1 MSFQQALSGLN
12 AAAKNLDVI
21 GNNVANT
28 ATVGFKAGQAQFTD
42 VYAAA
47 LSGGGGSEVGI
58 GTKLASVAQQFTQG
72 NVTATNNP
80 LDVAING
87 NGFFQ
92 IDTNGVLGYTRNG
105 QFQID
110 RDEYLVTSD
119 GGRVQGYPVTNG
131 VTGGTPGDVQLSTTI
146 LAPSAT
152 TAASISLNLDS
163 RASSLSSAAFNYADA
178 TTYTSSTSM
187 TLYDSLGNSHVYS
200 MYFLKT
206 GSNTWNSYATL
217 TNSAGSTVNLSSA
230 GPLNTISFNSAGAI
244 SSGASTTQTIT
255 SAQLGTGAA
264 DLTNMGLSFAGS
276 TQYGSSFGVNSLS
289 QDGYA
294 PGRLTGYSIGS
305 DGMVKA
311 RYSNGQ
317 AVNTAQLVL
326 GAFANPQ
333 GLQPLGNN
341 LFAETNAS
349 NQVTLGVPGSGKLGL
364 LQASAVE
371 ESNVDL
377 TAELVSMITAQRN
390 YQANSQ
396 TIKTQDQILQ
406 TLVNLR

>member
-12 AAAKNLDVI
+12 AASKNLDVI

-28 ATVGFKAGQAQFTD
+28 STVGFKAGQAQFSD
-42 VYAAA
+42 VYASA
-47 LSGGGGSEVGI
+47 LTGGGGSQVGI
-58 GTKLASVAQQFTQG
+58 GTKLATIAQQFTQG

-92 IDTNGVLGYTRNG
+92 VDNNGSLAYTRNG

-110 RDEYLVTSD
+110 RDEYLVNSE
-119 GGRVQGYPVTNG
+119 GYRVQGYPV
-131 VTGGTPGDVQLSTTI
+131 VGGLPGGSPGDIQLATTI

-152 TAASISLNLDS
+152 TSAAISLNLNS
-163 RASSLSSAAFNYADA
+163 RASSLASSAFNYADA
-178 TTYTSSTSM
+178 TTYTSSTSIS
-187 TLYDSLGNSHVYS
+187 LYDSLGNAHIYS

-206 GSNTWNSYATL
+206 GSNAWNSYATL
-217 TNSAGSTVNLSSA
+217 TTSAGSTVNLSTG
-230 GPLNTISFNSAGAI
+230 GPLSSMTFSSAGAI
-244 SSGASTTQTIT
+244 TGGSSATQTIST
-255 SAQLGTGAA
+255 AQLGTGAA
-264 DLTNMGLSFAGS
+264 ALSTGIAFTGS
-276 TQYGSSFGVNSLS
+276 TQFGSGFGVNTLTQNGFAS
-289 QDGYA
+289 
-294 PGRLTGYSIGS
+294 GRLTGFSVGS
-305 DGMVKA
+305 DGMIKA

-317 AVNTAQLVL
+317 AVDRAQVVL
-326 GAFANPQ
+326 GTFANPQ

-341 LFAETNAS
+341 LFGETNAS
-349 NQVTLGVPGSGKLGL
+349 NQAVIGAPGSGKLGL

-377 TAELVSMITAQRN
+377 TAELVSMITAQRS
-390 YQANSQ
+390 YQANAQ

>member
-28 ATVGFKAGQAQFTD
+28 ATVGFKAGQAQFAD
-42 VYAAA
+42 VYASA
-47 LSGGGGSEVGI
+47 LTGGGGSQVGI
-58 GTKLASVAQQFTQG
+58 GTKLATIAQQFTQG

-80 LDVAING
+80 LDVAVNG

-92 IDTNGVLGYTRNG
+92 VDNNGTLAYTRNG

-110 RDEYLVTSD
+110 RDEYLVNSQ
-119 GGRVQGYPVTNG
+119 GYKVQGYPVVNG
-131 VTGGTPGDVQLSTTI
+131 VPGGSPGDIQLATTI

-152 TAASISLNLDS
+152 TSAAISLNLDS

-178 TTYTSSTSM
+178 TTYSSSTSLS
-187 TLYDSLGNSHVYS
+187 LYDSLGNAHIYS

-206 GSNTWNSYATL
+206 ASNTWNSYATL
-217 TNSAGSTVNLSSA
+217 TTSAGSTVNLSTG
-230 GPLNTISFNSAGAI
+230 GPLSTMTFTTAGAI
-244 SSGASTTQTIT
+244 SGGSSGLQAITT
-255 SAQLGTGAA
+255 AQLGTGPAA
-264 DLTNMGLSFAGS
+264 LSTGISFTGS
-276 TQYGSSFGVNSLS
+276 TQFGSSFGVNTLS

-294 PGRLTGYSIGS
+294 SGRLTGFSVGS
-305 DGMVKA
+305 DGIIKA

-317 AVNTAQLVL
+317 TVDKAQIVL

-341 LFAETNAS
+341 LYAETNDS
-349 NQVTLGVPGSGKLGL
+349 NQAVIGAPGSGKLGL

-390 YQANSQ
+390 YQSNSQ

>member
-47 LSGGGGSEVGI
+47 LSGGGGSQVGI

-119 GGRVQGYPVTNG
+119 GGKVQGYPITSG
-131 VTGGTPGDVQLSTTI
+131 VTGGTPGDIQLSTTI

-152 TAASISLNLDS
+152 TSTSISLNLDS
-163 RASSLSSAAFNYADA
+163 RASSLSSAAFNYTDA

-206 GSNTWNSYATL
+206 GSNAWNSYATL
-217 TNSAGSTVNLSSA
+217 TNSAGSTVNLASA
-230 GPLNTISFNSAGAI
+230 GPLGTISFTSAGAI
-244 SSGASTTQTIT
+244 SSGASTSQTIST
-255 SAQLGTGAA
+255 AQLGTGAA
-264 DLTNMGLSFAGS
+264 ALTTAVSFTGS
-276 TQYGSSFGVNSLS
+276 TQFGSSFGVNSLS

-294 PGRLTGYSIGS
+294 PGRLTGYSISS
-305 DGMVKA
+305 DGTVKA

-349 NQVTLGVPGSGKLGL
+349 NQVTLGVPGSGKLGV

>member
-28 ATVGFKAGQAQFTD
+28 STVGFKAAQAQFAD
-42 VYAAA
+42 VYASA
-47 LSGGGGSEVGI
+47 LTGGGGSQVGI
-58 GTKLASVAQQFTQG
+58 GTKLASIAQQFTQG

-92 IDTNGVLGYTRNG
+92 VDNNGALAYTRNG

-110 RDEYLVTSD
+110 RDEYLVNSQ
-119 GGRVQGYPVTNG
+119 GYRVQGYPVVGG
-131 VTGGTPGDVQLSTTI
+131 VPGGSPGDIQLATTI

-152 TAASISLNLDS
+152 TSAAISLNLDS
-163 RASSLSSAAFNYADA
+163 RASSLASSGFNFADA
-178 TTYTSSTSM
+178 TTYTSSTSIS
-187 TLYDSLGNSHVYS
+187 LYDSLGNAHIYS
-200 MYFLKT
+200 LYFLKT
-206 GSNTWNSYATL
+206 GSNAWNSYGTL
-217 TNSAGSTVNLSSA
+217 TTSSGSTVNLSTG
-230 GPLNTISFNSAGAI
+230 GPLSSMTFSSAGAI
-244 SSGASTTQTIT
+244 TGGSSATQAITT
-255 SAQLGTGAA
+255 AQLGTGAA
-264 DLTNMGLSFAGS
+264 ALSTGIAFTGS
-276 TQYGSSFGVNSLS
+276 TQFGSGFGVNTLT
-289 QDGYA
+289 QDGFA
-294 PGRLTGYSIGS
+294 SGRLTGFSVGA
-305 DGMVKA
+305 DGIVKA

-317 AVNTAQLVL
+317 SVDKAQIVL
-326 GAFANPQ
+326 GTFANPQ

-341 LFAETNAS
+341 LFGETNDS
-349 NQVTLGVPGSGKLGL
+349 NQAVIGSPGSGKLGL

-377 TAELVSMITAQRN
+377 TAELVSMITAQRS
-390 YQANSQ
+390 YQSNAQ

>member
-28 ATVGFKAGQAQFTD
+28 ATVGFKAGQAQFSD
-42 VYAAA
+42 VYASA
-47 LSGGGGSEVGI
+47 LTGGGGSQVGI
-58 GTKLASVAQQFTQG
+58 GTKLATIAQQFTQG

-92 IDTNGVLGYTRNG
+92 VDNNGALAYSRNG

-110 RDEYLVTSD
+110 RDEYLVNSQ
-119 GGRVQGYPVTNG
+119 GYKVQGYPIVGG
-131 VTGGTPGDVQLSTTI
+131 VPGGSPGDIQLATTI

-152 TAASISLNLDS
+152 TSAAISLNLDS

-178 TTYTSSTSM
+178 TTYTSSTSIS
-187 TLYDSLGNSHVYS
+187 LYDSLGNAHIYS

-206 GSNTWNSYATL
+206 GSNAWNSYATL
-217 TNSAGSTVNLSSA
+217 TTSAGSTVNLSTG
-230 GPLNTISFNSAGAI
+230 GPLSTLSFTSAGAI
-244 SSGASTTQTIT
+244 SGGSSATQTIT
-255 SAQLGTGAA
+255 AAQLGTGAA
-264 DLTNMGLSFAGS
+264 ALTTGVSFAGG
-276 TQYGSSFGVNSLS
+276 TQYGSGFGVNTIS
-289 QDGYA
+289 QDGFA
-294 PGRLTGYSIGS
+294 SGRLTGFSIGS
-305 DGMVKA
+305 DGIIKA

-317 AVNTAQLVL
+317 TVDKSQIVL
-326 GAFANPQ
+326 GTFANPQ

-341 LFAETNAS
+341 LFGETNAS
-349 NQVTLGVPGSGKLGL
+349 NQAVVGAPGSGKLGL
-364 LQASAVE
+364 LQSSAVE

>member
-47 LSGGGGSEVGI
+47 LSGGGGSQVGI

-119 GGRVQGYPVTNG
+119 GGKVQGYPITNN
-131 VTGGTPGDVQLSTTI
+131 VTGGTPGDIQLSTTI

-152 TAASISLNLDS
+152 TSTSISLNLDS

-178 TTYTSSTSM
+178 TTYSSSTSL

-206 GSNTWNSYATL
+206 GSNAWNSYATL
-217 TNSAGSTVNLSSA
+217 TNSAGSTINLASA
-230 GPLNTISFNSAGAI
+230 GPLGTISFTSAGAI
-244 SSGASTTQTIT
+244 SSGASTSQTINT
-255 SAQLGTGAA
+255 AQLGTGAA
-264 DLTNMGLSFAGS
+264 ALTTAVSFTGS
-276 TQYGSSFGVNSLS
+276 TQFGSSFGVNSLN

-294 PGRLTGYSIGS
+294 PGRLTGYSISS
-305 DGMVKA
+305 DGTVKA

-317 AVNTAQLVL
+317 AVNTAKLVL

-341 LFAETNAS
+341 LFAETNDS
-349 NQVTLGVPGSGKLGL
+349 NQVTLGAPGSGKLGV

>member
-47 LSGGGGSEVGI
+47 LSGGGGSQVGI

-119 GGRVQGYPVTNG
+119 GGKVQGYPITNN
-131 VTGGTPGDVQLSTTI
+131 VTGGTPGDIQLSTTI
-146 LAPSAT
+146 LAPSDT
-152 TAASISLNLDS
+152 TSTSISLNLDS
-163 RASSLSSAAFNYADA
+163 RASVLSSALFDYGNA
-178 TTYTSSTSM
+178 TTYSSSTSLS
-187 TLYDSLGNSHVYS
+187 LYDSLGNSHVYS

-206 GSNTWNSYATL
+206 GSNAWNSYATL
-217 TNSAGSTVNLSSA
+217 TNSAGSTVNLASA
-230 GPLNTISFNSAGAI
+230 GPLGTISFTSAGAI
-244 SSGASTTQTIT
+244 SSGASTSQTIST
-255 SAQLGTGAA
+255 AQLGTGA
-264 DLTNMGLSFAGS
+264 DILSTGISFTGS
-276 TQYGSSFGVNSLS
+276 TQFGSSFGVNSLN

-294 PGRLTGYSIGS
+294 PGRLTGYSISS
-305 DGMVKA
+305 DGTVKA

-317 AVNTAQLVL
+317 AVNTSQLVL

-341 LFAETNAS
+341 LFAETNDS
-349 NQVTLGVPGSGKLGL
+349 NQVTLGVPGSGKLGV

>member
-12 AAAKNLDVI
+12 GAAKNLDVI

-28 ATVGFKAGQAQFTD
+28 ATVGFKSGQAQFAD
-42 VYAAA
+42 VYASA
-47 LSGGGGSEVGI
+47 LTGGGGSQVGI
-58 GTKLASVAQQFTQG
+58 GTKLATIAQQFTQG

-80 LDVAING
+80 LDVAVNG

-92 IDTNGVLGYTRNG
+92 VDNNGTLAYTRNG

-110 RDEYLVTSD
+110 RDEYLVNSQ
-119 GGRVQGYPVTNG
+119 GYKVQGYPVVNG
-131 VTGGTPGDVQLSTTI
+131 VPGGSPGDIQLATTI

-152 TAASISLNLDS
+152 TSASISFNLDS

-178 TTYTSSTSM
+178 TTYTSSTSLS
-187 TLYDSLGNSHVYS
+187 LYDSLGNAHIYS

-206 GSNTWNSYATL
+206 ASNTWNSYATL
-217 TNSAGSTVNLSSA
+217 TTSAGSTVNLSTG
-230 GPLNTISFNSAGAI
+230 GPLGTTSFTSAGAI
-244 SSGASTTQTIT
+244 SSGGSTAQTIT

-264 DLTNMGLSFAGS
+264 ALTTGISFTGS
-276 TQYGSSFGVNSLS
+276 TQFGSSFGVNTLN

-294 PGRLTGYSIGS
+294 SGRLTGFSVGS
-305 DGMVKA
+305 DGIIKA

-317 AVNTAQLVL
+317 TVDKAQIVL
-326 GAFANPQ
+326 GAFNNPQ

-341 LFAETNAS
+341 LYAETNDS
-349 NQVTLGVPGSGKLGL
+349 NQAIIGAPGSGKLGL